1 MGRQL
6 GFLEERNILDEILV
20 ANEVVHEVKTKKR
33 AYLIFKAD
41 FEKTCDTVRWSFLA
55 YMLYRMGF
63 CSKWIGWMWGFLQSS
78 FIFVLMNGG
87 PTKEFIAKRG
97 L

>member
-1 MGRQL
+1 MYRVVDTCDDREHCSWEQNDSN
-6 GFLEERNILDEILV
+6 R
-20 ANEVVHEVKTKKR
+20 VHEVKTKKR